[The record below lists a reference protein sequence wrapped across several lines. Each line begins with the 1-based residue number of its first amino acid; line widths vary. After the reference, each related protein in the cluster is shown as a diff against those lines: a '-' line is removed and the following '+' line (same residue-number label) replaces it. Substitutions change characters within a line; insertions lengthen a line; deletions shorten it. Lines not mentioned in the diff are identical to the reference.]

1 MPGRLALDRSHISC
15 LFTLVVSAALSAC
28 AHLEH
33 DIGESLPMESLSNLA
48 SGSHYGEVL
57 DLYGPPTKMSV
68 LPDGMAFLYEHVR
81 LSERQYGL
89 ILPGEI
95 GKWIKAVYASADA
108 DVEVMLLVFD
118 EQGRL
123 RGADAQ
129 AWSADAGAGMSM
141 TLIFSAG
148 SFTDTEDYEASAAR
162 TLDWGKALTMPLL
175 KTLNAEQNLE
185 SGANGV
191 QLTTNSKNIG
201 QHTLELG
208 AN

>member
-1 MPGRLALDRSHISC
+1 MRCVQSASWSLIAAALALSG
-15 LFTLVVSAALSAC
+15 C
-28 AHLEH
+28 AFLEH
-33 DIGESLPMESLSNLA
+33 DIGEPLA
-48 SGSHYGEVL
+48 LDSPGAFSHGRHYSEVL
-57 DLYGPPTKMSV
+57 HQFGPPTKITA

-81 LSERQYGL
+81 LTERQYGL
-89 ILPGEI
+89 ILPGKV

-108 DVEVMLLVFD
+108 DVEAMLFIFD
-118 EQGRL
+118 EQGKL

-129 AWSADAGAGMSM
+129 TWSADAGAGMSI

-148 SFTDTEDYEASAAR
+148 SFTDTEQYEASA
-162 TLDWGKALTMPLL
+162 TQSLGWGKALTMPPLVA
-175 KTLNAEQNLE
+175 LNARQNLE

-191 QLTTNSKNIG
+191 QLTTNSKGIG